1 MFRRIAIPSF
11 LGALS
16 CAALLAGCGGDS
28 ESTQSS
34 APFEP
39 HATLEA
45 IGGTVRTDK
54 PRLVIR
60 VEARP
65 GDENI
70 RSVAVNLPPV
80 VLVDTTAVGRI
91 CSERELRSDDCAGSH
106 RLGSARVLS
115 PAYEGALSGPV
126 YLVSGSGTLP
136 GLAYLLSGPAEVL
149 LRGRVISKGG
159 RIQAGVDEV
168 PDTPLKIF
176 ELTIDGGRSGYLV
189 LSRNICGA
197 KAVADGTFTSQE
209 GQTYRQRIPL
219 EADCGKPG

>member
-1 MFRRIAIPSF
+1 MLRRTAIF
-11 LGALS
+11 TLLGALS

-28 ESTQSS
+28 GTTAPTE
-34 APFEP
+34 PFEP
-39 HATLEA
+39 HATLKA
-45 IGGTVRTDK
+45 VGGTVRTDK

-65 GDENI
+65 GDGNI

-80 VLVDTTAVGRI
+80 VLVDTTAIGRI
-91 CSERELRSDDCAGSH
+91 CSESELKTDECASSH

-115 PAYEGALSGPV
+115 PAYDGALRGPV

-136 GLAYLLSGPAEVL
+136 GLAYLLSGPADVL
-149 LRGRVISKGG
+149 LHGRVVSKGG
-159 RIQAGVDEV
+159 RIQAGVDDV
-168 PDTPLKIF
+168 PDTPVKTF

-197 KAVADGTFTSQE
+197 EAVADGTFTSQA
-209 GQTYRQRIPL
+209 GQTYRQKIPL
-219 EADCGKPG
+219 EADCAS

>member
-1 MFRRIAIPSF
+1 MLRRAAIPSI

-28 ESTQSS
+28 RTTTVPTE
-34 APFEP
+34 PFAP
-39 HATLEA
+39 HATLKA
-45 IGGTVRTDK
+45 VGGTVRTDK

-91 CSERELRSDDCAGSH
+91 CSESELKADECAGSH

-115 PAYEGALSGPV
+115 PAYDGALSGPV

-136 GLAYLLSGPAEVL
+136 GLAYLLSGPADVL
-149 LRGRVISKGG
+149 LRGRVVSKGG
-159 RIQAGVDEV
+159 RIQAGVDDV
-168 PDTPLKIF
+168 PDAPLKTF

-197 KAVADGTFTSQE
+197 EAIADGTFTSQG
-209 GQTYRQRIPL
+209 GQAYRQKIPL
-219 EADCGKPG
+219 EADCGN

>member
-1 MFRRIAIPSF
+1 MFRRTIVISF
-11 LGALS
+11 LGTLC

-28 ESTQSS
+28 ATTASTK
-34 APFEP
+34 PFEP
-39 HATLEA
+39 HATLRA

-80 VLVDTTAVGRI
+80 VLVDTTAVGKI
-91 CSERELRSDDCAGSH
+91 CSKAELESDDCAGSH

-115 PAYEGALSGPV
+115 PAYDGALSGPV

-136 GLAYLLSGPAEVL
+136 GLAYLLSGPAEVV
-149 LRGRVISKGG
+149 LRGRVVSKGG
-159 RIQAGVDEV
+159 RIQAGVDDV
-168 PDTPLKIF
+168 PDTPLKTF
-176 ELTIDGGRSGYLV
+176 ELTIEGGKSGYLV
-189 LSRNICGA
+189 LSRNICA
-197 KAVADGTFTSQE
+197 AETFADGTFMSQE
-209 GQTYRQRIPL
+209 GQTHRQRIPL
-219 EADCGKPG
+219 EAECGK